1 LTAWNDDAGDVI
13 PDNMEMLVACRE
25 GDTQTIDVGG
35 KHTVVTDASK
45 HSLESF
51 AKCLTT
57 ALWEEVTS

>member
-1 LTAWNDDAGDVI
+1 
-13 PDNMEMLVACRE
+13 MEMLVACRE